1 MDKDILHITNGTH
14 LTNYLKELDVAGT
27 YLTWQEMLCEGPTL
41 VQIDSKQFFD
51 NRKNFLKSTYAI
63 AINEEEIENELSI
76 LNQAEN
82 FSEIVLWFEF
92 DLFCHINLL
101 GVLKLL
107 QERQINLPIY
117 LVSSGRIE
125 GEKNLKA
132 LTELPSDQLLL
143 HYKNKVLLLES
154 DMELAR
160 SIWHI
165 YCGKDHNLLKPYI
178 VQNSSFKYLSSCLKA
193 HLKRFPNLKNGLG
206 VLEKNILTIVR
217 DEVVKSKG
225 HLVGY
230 ALNFQGYY
238 GYSDMQIHYII
249 NTLSIFFDETENSIK
264 LNRKGHE
271 ALIGLHNFAAEINN
285 NMVYGGVNRLDF
297 YFSTQRNELIKK

>member
-14 LTNYLKELDVAGT
+14 LTNYLKELDVVGT

-51 NRKNFLKSTYAI
+51 NRKNFLKSTYSI